1 MRIDK
6 FLWAT
11 RFFKSRSLAAISCKK
26 GNIKLNGIKAKASK
40 EVYISDEILVRKNQI
55 FYNIMIIDLP
65 NNRISNKKI
74 SNYYKNIETQE
85 MKEKKNLIVANKILK
100 TPKSDRKP
108 TKKKSKRINLV
119 PRKQE
124 LIIIRDE
131 RNYSKA

>member
-85 MKEKKNLIVANKILK
+85 MKEKKNLIVANRILT
-100 TPKSDRKP
+100 TPKSKRKP
-108 TKKKSKRINLV
+108 TKKNR
-119 PRKQE
+119 RE
-124 LIIIRDE
+124 LISFLE
-131 RNYSKA
+131 NKN

>member
-11 RFFKSRSLAAISCKK
+11 RFFKSRSFAAISCKK
-26 GNIKLNGIKAKASK
+26 GNVKLNGIKAKASK

-55 FYNIMIIDLP
+55 FYNIIIIDLP

-100 TPKSDRKP
+100 TPKSERKP
-108 TKKKSKRINLV
+108 TKKNR
-119 PRKQE
+119 RE
-124 LIIIRDE
+124 LISFLE
-131 RNYSKA
+131 NKN

>member
-40 EVYISDEILVRKNQI
+40 EVYISDKILVRKNQI

-100 TPKSDRKP
+100 TPKSERKP
-108 TKKKSKRINLV
+108 TKKNR
-119 PRKQE
+119 RE
-124 LIIIRDE
+124 LISFLE
-131 RNYSKA
+131 NKN

>member
-55 FYNIMIIDLP
+55 FYSIMIIDLP

-100 TPKSDRKP
+100 TPKSERKP
-108 TKKKSKRINLV
+108 TKKNR
-119 PRKQE
+119 RE
-124 LIIIRDE
+124 LISFLE
-131 RNYSKA
+131 NKN

>member
-85 MKEKKNLIVANKILK
+85 MKEKKNLIVANKILT
-100 TPKSDRKP
+100 TPKSERKP
-108 TKKKSKRINLV
+108 TKKNR
-119 PRKQE
+119 RE
-124 LIIIRDE
+124 LISFLE
-131 RNYSKA
+131 NKN

>member
-6 FLWAT
+6 FLWAI

-85 MKEKKNLIVANKILK
+85 MKEKKNLIVANRILT
-100 TPKSDRKP
+100 TPKSKRKP
-108 TKKKSKRINLV
+108 TKKNR
-119 PRKQE
+119 RE
-124 LIIIRDE
+124 LISFLE
-131 RNYSKA
+131 NKN

>member
-100 TPKSDRKP
+100 TPKSERKP
-108 TKKKSKRINLV
+108 TKKNR
-119 PRKQE
+119 RE
-124 LIIIRDE
+124 LISFLE
-131 RNYSKA
+131 NEN

>member
-26 GNIKLNGIKAKASK
+26 GNIKLNGIKAKASN

-100 TPKSDRKP
+100 TPKSERKP
-108 TKKKSKRINLV
+108 TKKNR
-119 PRKQE
+119 RE
-124 LIIIRDE
+124 LISFLE
-131 RNYSKA
+131 NKN

>member
-40 EVYISDEILVRKNQI
+40 EVYISDEILVRKNQVS
-55 FYNIMIIDLP
+55 YNIIIIDLP

-85 MKEKKNLIVANKILK
+85 MKEKKNLIVANRILT
-100 TPKSDRKP
+100 TPKSKRKP
-108 TKKKSKRINLV
+108 TKKNR
-119 PRKQE
+119 RE
-124 LIIIRDE
+124 LISFLE
-131 RNYSKA
+131 NKN

>member
-85 MKEKKNLIVANKILK
+85 MKEKKNLIVANKILT
-100 TPKSDRKP
+100 TPKSKRKP
-108 TKKKSKRINLV
+108 TKKNR
-119 PRKQE
+119 RE
-124 LIIIRDE
+124 LISFLE
-131 RNYSKA
+131 NKN

>member
-74 SNYYKNIETQE
+74 SNYYKNFETQE

-108 TKKKSKRINLV
+108 TKKNR
-119 PRKQE
+119 RE
-124 LIIIRDE
+124 LISFLE
-131 RNYSKA
+131 NKN

>member
-55 FYNIMIIDLP
+55 FYNIMVIDLP

-74 SNYYKNIETQE
+74 SNYYKKIETQE

-100 TPKSDRKP
+100 TPKSEKKP
-108 TKKKSKRINLV
+108 TKKNR
-119 PRKQE
+119 RE
-124 LIIIRDE
+124 LISFLE
-131 RNYSKA
+131 NKNL

>member
-55 FYNIMIIDLP
+55 FYNIIIIDLP

-100 TPKSDRKP
+100 TPKSERKP
-108 TKKKSKRINLV
+108 TKKNR
-119 PRKQE
+119 RE
-124 LIIIRDE
+124 LISFLE
-131 RNYSKA
+131 NKN

>member
-1 MRIDK
+1 LRIDK

-100 TPKSDRKP
+100 TPKSERKP
-108 TKKKSKRINLV
+108 TKKNR
-119 PRKQE
+119 RE
-124 LIIIRDE
+124 LISFLE
-131 RNYSKA
+131 NKN

>member
-74 SNYYKNIETQE
+74 SNFYKNIETQE

-100 TPKSDRKP
+100 TPKSERKP
-108 TKKKSKRINLV
+108 TKKNR
-119 PRKQE
+119 RE
-124 LIIIRDE
+124 LIWFLE
-131 RNYSKA
+131 NKN

>member
-100 TPKSDRKP
+100 TPKSDIKP
-108 TKKKSKRINLV
+108 TKKNR
-119 PRKQE
+119 RE
-124 LIIIRDE
+124 LISFLE
-131 RNYSKA
+131 NKN

>member
-100 TPKSDRKP
+100 KVHDFVGPICETTDRFLTLKKYQQFLP
-108 TKKKSKRINLV
+108 TCI
-119 PRKQE
+119 
-124 LIIIRDE
+124 
-131 RNYSKA
+131 

>member
-11 RFFKSRSLAAISCKK
+11 RFFKSRNLAAISCKK

-65 NNRISNKKI
+65 NNRISNKRI
-74 SNYYKNIETQE
+74 SNYYKNIDTQE
-85 MKEKKNLIVANKILK
+85 MKEKKNLIVANKNLK
-100 TPKSDRKP
+100 TTKSERKP
-108 TKKKSKRINLV
+108 TKKNR
-119 PRKQE
+119 RE
-124 LIIIRDE
+124 LISFLE
-131 RNYSKA
+131 NKN

>member
-74 SNYYKNIETQE
+74 SNYFKNIETQE

-100 TPKSDRKP
+100 TPKSERKP
-108 TKKKSKRINLV
+108 TKKNR
-119 PRKQE
+119 RE
-124 LIIIRDE
+124 LISFLE
-131 RNYSKA
+131 NKN

>member
-55 FYNIMIIDLP
+55 FYNIVIIDLP

-74 SNYYKNIETQE
+74 SNYFKNIETQE

-100 TPKSDRKP
+100 TPKSERKP
-108 TKKKSKRINLV
+108 TKKNR
-119 PRKQE
+119 RE
-124 LIIIRDE
+124 LISFLE
-131 RNYSKA
+131 NKN

>member
-11 RFFKSRSLAAISCKK
+11 RFFKSRNLAAISCKK
-26 GNIKLNGIKAKASK
+26 GNIKLNGIKAKASR
-40 EVYISDEILVRKNQI
+40 EVYISDQILVRKNQI

-85 MKEKKNLIVANKILK
+85 MKEKKNLIVGNKILK
-100 TPKSDRKP
+100 TPKSERKP
-108 TKKKSKRINLV
+108 TKKNR
-119 PRKQE
+119 RE
-124 LIIIRDE
+124 LISFLE
-131 RNYSKA
+131 NKN

>member
-40 EVYISDEILVRKNQI
+40 EVYISDEILVRKNQVSH
-55 FYNIMIIDLP
+55 NIIIIDLP

-74 SNYYKNIETQE
+74 SNYYRNIETQE

-100 TPKSDRKP
+100 TPKSERKP
-108 TKKKSKRINLV
+108 TKKNR
-119 PRKQE
+119 RE
-124 LIIIRDE
+124 LISFLE
-131 RNYSKA
+131 NKN

>member
-55 FYNIMIIDLP
+55 FYNIKIIDLP
-65 NNRISNKKI
+65 SNRISNKKI

-100 TPKSDRKP
+100 TPKSERKP
-108 TKKKSKRINLV
+108 TKKNR
-119 PRKQE
+119 RE
-124 LIIIRDE
+124 LISFLE
-131 RNYSKA
+131 NKN

>member
-74 SNYYKNIETQE
+74 SKYYINIETQE
-85 MKEKKNLIVANKILK
+85 IKEKKNLIVANKILK
-100 TPKSDRKP
+100 TPKSERKP
-108 TKKKSKRINLV
+108 SKKN
-119 PRKQE
+119 PRE
-124 LIIIRDE
+124 LFSFLE
-131 RNYSKA
+131 NKN

>member
-40 EVYISDEILVRKNQI
+40 EVYISDEILVRKNQVS
-55 FYNIMIIDLP
+55 YNIIIIDLP

-100 TPKSDRKP
+100 TPKSERKP
-108 TKKKSKRINLV
+108 TKKNR
-119 PRKQE
+119 RE
-124 LIIIRDE
+124 LISFLE
-131 RNYSKA
+131 NEN

>member
-55 FYNIMIIDLP
+55 FYNIVIIDLP

-100 TPKSDRKP
+100 TPKSERKP
-108 TKKKSKRINLV
+108 TKKNR
-119 PRKQE
+119 RE
-124 LIIIRDE
+124 LISFLE
-131 RNYSKA
+131 NKN

>member
-100 TPKSDRKP
+100 TPKSERKP
-108 TKKKSKRINLV
+108 TKKNR
-119 PRKQE
+119 RE
-124 LIIIRDE
+124 LIWFLE
-131 RNYSKA
+131 NKN

>member
-26 GNIKLNGIKAKASK
+26 GNIKLNGIKAKASN

-55 FYNIMIIDLP
+55 FYNIIIIDLP

-100 TPKSDRKP
+100 TPKSERKP
-108 TKKKSKRINLV
+108 TKKNR
-119 PRKQE
+119 RE
-124 LIIIRDE
+124 LISFLE
-131 RNYSKA
+131 NKN

>member
-26 GNIKLNGIKAKASK
+26 GNIKLNGIKAKASR
-40 EVYISDEILVRKNQI
+40 EVYISDQILVRKNQI

-100 TPKSDRKP
+100 TPKSERKP
-108 TKKKSKRINLV
+108 TKKNR
-119 PRKQE
+119 RE
-124 LIIIRDE
+124 LISFLE
-131 RNYSKA
+131 NKN

>member
-6 FLWAT
+6 FLWAI
-11 RFFKSRSLAAISCKK
+11 RFFKSRSLAGISCKK

-74 SNYYKNIETQE
+74 GNYYKNIETQE
-85 MKEKKNLIVANKILK
+85 MKEKKNLIVVNKNLK
-100 TPKSDRKP
+100 ITKSERKP
-108 TKKKSKRINLV
+108 TKKNR
-119 PRKQE
+119 RE
-124 LIIIRDE
+124 LISFLE
-131 RNYSKA
+131 NKN

>member
-11 RFFKSRSLAAISCKK
+11 RFFKSRSLAAISCKR

-100 TPKSDRKP
+100 TPKSERKP
-108 TKKKSKRINLV
+108 TKKNR
-119 PRKQE
+119 RE
-124 LIIIRDE
+124 LISFLE
-131 RNYSKA
+131 NKN

>member
-74 SNYYKNIETQE
+74 SNYYKNFETQE
-85 MKEKKNLIVANKILK
+85 MKEKKNLIVANKIIK
-100 TPKSDRKP
+100 TPKSKRKP
-108 TKKKSKRINLV
+108 TKKNR
-119 PRKQE
+119 RE
-124 LIIIRDE
+124 LISFLE
-131 RNYSKA
+131 NKN

>member
-6 FLWAT
+6 YLWAT

-100 TPKSDRKP
+100 TPKSERKP
-108 TKKKSKRINLV
+108 TKKNR
-119 PRKQE
+119 RE
-124 LIIIRDE
+124 LISFLE
-131 RNYSKA
+131 NKN

>member
-85 MKEKKNLIVANKILK
+85 MMEKKNLIVANKILK
-100 TPKSDRKP
+100 TPKSERKP
-108 TKKKSKRINLV
+108 TKKNR
-119 PRKQE
+119 RE
-124 LIIIRDE
+124 LISFLE
-131 RNYSKA
+131 NKN

>member
-11 RFFKSRSLAAISCKK
+11 RFFKSRSLAAISCKR

-40 EVYISDEILVRKNQI
+40 EVYISDKILVRKNQI

-100 TPKSDRKP
+100 TPKSERKP
-108 TKKKSKRINLV
+108 TKKNR
-119 PRKQE
+119 RE
-124 LIIIRDE
+124 LISFLE
-131 RNYSKA
+131 NKN

>member
-65 NNRISNKKI
+65 NNRISNKRI

-85 MKEKKNLIVANKILK
+85 MKEKKNLIVANKILT
-100 TPKSDRKP
+100 TPKSKRKP
-108 TKKKSKRINLV
+108 TKKNR
-119 PRKQE
+119 RE
-124 LIIIRDE
+124 LISFLE
-131 RNYSKA
+131 NKN

>member
-74 SNYYKNIETQE
+74 SKYYINIETQE
-85 MKEKKNLIVANKILK
+85 IKEKKNLIVANKILK
-100 TPKSDRKP
+100 TPKSERKP
-108 TKKKSKRINLV
+108 TKKNRL
-119 PRKQE
+119 E
-124 LIIIRDE
+124 LISFLE
-131 RNYSKA
+131 NNN